1 MFSKKK
7 DTKKS
12 TKKVEAKAPV
22 KAEATTKKPVNLDKM
37 VEKKKTSGTE
47 FQAYIRDCMKAGK
60 LL

>member
-1 MFSKKK
+1 MSSKKK
-7 DTKKS
+7 DTKS
-12 TKKVEAKAPV
+12 TKAEAKAN
-22 KAEATTKKPVNLDKM
+22 AKKPVNLDKM